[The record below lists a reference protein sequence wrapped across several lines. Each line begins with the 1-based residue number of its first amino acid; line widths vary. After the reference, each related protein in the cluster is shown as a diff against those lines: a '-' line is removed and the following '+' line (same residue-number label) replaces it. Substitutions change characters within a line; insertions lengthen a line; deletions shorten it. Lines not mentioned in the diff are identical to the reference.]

1 MAKLSRVD
9 NKNASVWVISGPSG
23 VGKGTVCAALR
34 RQRPEVFFSVSM
46 TTRKPRP
53 SETDGV
59 SYHFVSDEHFRE
71 LVDAGEMLEHAVVHG
86 LHCYGTPRRA
96 VEEALAQGRPVV
108 LEIDLQGA
116 RQVKEN
122 LPEAKLVFLQPPS
135 WDELV
140 KRLRGR
146 GTEDEEAQ
154 SRRLETAKLEL
165 EAMAEADEV
174 VENDDVEE
182 TVANLISLM
191 GL

>member
-1 MAKLSRVD
+1 M
-9 NKNASVWVISGPSG
+9 ISGPSG

-34 RQRPEVFFSVSM
+34 KHRPEVFFSVSM

-71 LVDAGEMLEHAVVHG
+71 LVEAGEMLEHAIVHG
-86 LHCYGTPRRA
+86 LHRYGTPRA
-96 VEEALAQGRPVV
+96 DVEQALAEGRTVV
-108 LEIDLQGA
+108 LEIDRQGA

-146 GTEDEEAQ
+146 GTEDDETQA
-154 SRRLETAKLEL
+154 RRLETAKLEL
-165 EAMAEADEV
+165 EAIAEADEV
-174 VENDDVEE
+174 VENDDVEQ
-182 TVANLISLM
+182 TVTTLIGLM

>member
-1 MAKLSRVD
+1 MD
-9 NKNASVWVISGPSG
+9 NENASVWVISGPSG

-34 RQRPEVFFSVSM
+34 EQRPEVFFSVSM

-53 SETDGV
+53 SETDGI
-59 SYHFVSDEHFRE
+59 SYHFVSDDHFHE
-71 LVDAGEMLEHAVVHG
+71 LVASGQMLEHAVVHG
-86 LHCYGTPRRA
+86 LHSYGTPRQA
-96 VEEALAQGRPVV
+96 VEEAIAEGRTVV

-122 LPEAKLVFLQPPS
+122 MPEAKLVFLQPPS

-146 GTEDEEAQ
+146 GTEDEETQA
-154 SRRLETAKLEL
+154 RRLETAKLEL

-182 TVANLISLM
+182 TVGTLIGLM

>member
-1 MAKLSRVD
+1 MD
-9 NKNASVWVISGPSG
+9 NKSASVWVISGPSG

-34 RQRPEVFFSVSM
+34 KQRPEVFFSVSM

-59 SYHFVSDEHFRE
+59 SYHFVSDDHFRR
-71 LVDAGEMLEHAVVHG
+71 LIDDGEMLEHAIVHG
-86 LHCYGTPRRA
+86 LHRYGTPRAA
-96 VEEALAQGRPVV
+96 VEEALAEGRTVV

-116 RQVKEN
+116 RQVKQN

-154 SRRLETAKLEL
+154 ARRLETAKLEL
-165 EAMAEADEV
+165 EAMAEADMV

-182 TVANLISLM
+182 TVTTLIGLM